1 MLNLFT
7 NLTKGKDRFVSL
19 MISLIVMLLLYPV
32 MAELEMLKL
41 YGLVLA
47 VELVMAT
54 YSIGQSR
61 SHLWIAVSLCL
72 PAVALQIVSFAHPT
86 RWTMLM
92 GDAAAIAFLGYVI
105 FVIYRA
111 VLRESSFTENNV
123 AGAISVYLL
132 IGIFWSVVY
141 SIVAIV
147 QPESFSSYKIDE
159 VGGMVRYAG
168 GADFLYFSFV
178 TLATLGYGDIS
189 PKTPLAQTASWVE
202 GVVGQLFIAI
212 TIASL
217 VGMKVADYQTK
228 ARQKKDTE
236 DKD

>member
-1 MLNLFT
+1 MWNLFT

-19 MISLIVMLLLYPV
+19 MISLVVLLLLYPV
-32 MAELEMLKL
+32 MIELGMMRI
-41 YGLVLA
+41 YGLVLS
-47 VELVMAT
+47 VELIMAT
-54 YSIGQSR
+54 YSIGQTKR
-61 SHLWIAVSLCL
+61 HLWTAISLYL
-72 PAVALQIVSFAHPT
+72 PALALHIAAFVHPT
-86 RWTMLM
+86 RWTMVMADSAVML
-92 GDAAAIAFLGYVI
+92 FLGYVI
-105 FVIYRA
+105 FVVYRA
-111 VLRESSFTENNV
+111 VLRESRFTENNV

-141 SIVAIV
+141 SIVATL
-147 QPESFSSYKIDE
+147 QPESFSTYEIHE

-217 VGMKVADYQTK
+217 VAMKVAGYQAK
-228 ARQKKDTE
+228 ARQNKDTE
-236 DKD
+236 DTD

>member
-1 MLNLFT
+1 M
-7 NLTKGKDRFVSL
+7 
-19 MISLIVMLLLYPV
+19 M
-32 MAELEMLKL
+32 MADSVV
-41 YGLVLA
+41 VL
-47 VELVMAT
+47 
-54 YSIGQSR
+54 
-61 SHLWIAVSLCL
+61 
-72 PAVALQIVSFAHPT
+72 
-86 RWTMLM
+86 
-92 GDAAAIAFLGYVI
+92 FLGYVI
-105 FVIYRA
+105 VVVYRA
-111 VLRESSFTENNV
+111 VLSESSFTENTV

-141 SIVAIV
+141 SIVAII
-147 QPESFSSYKIDE
+147 QPESFSSYRIDE
-159 VGGMVRYAG
+159 VGGMVRFAG

-217 VGMKVADYQTK
+217 VGMKVADYQAK

-236 DKD
+236 DTD